1 MTPGEEAKTL
11 NVFNQVMEEETK
23 LLTKMGQKF
32 VDKIKHMKQLKQ
44 NEIQH
49 IGNGMIETNDPKIH
63 YFM

>member
-1 MTPGEEAKTL
+1 
-11 NVFNQVMEEETK
+11 MEEETK